1 MNTNLTFYKE
11 FKDFFIRNFV
21 LNGVKIRSIHYFKI
35 IFSVQFKYR
44 NNTTLKFMIT
54 RRKNYLLFFILF
66 LFANSLTTFATASK
80 KITDPEKDKV
90 LIYVLKN
97 ILTRGHFVEKEL
109 NDAFSEKVYQE
120 FINGLD
126 PNKRY
131 FTQEDLKEFS
141 QYKYEIDNQLKDNDL
156 TFYNLVYGR
165 FLSKVKNA
173 KSYYE
178 ALLKAPFNYK
188 KEETVNMDFEKVP
201 FAVNN
206 NELIDYWRKQM
217 KLNVLSRVQEQEDLQ
232 KDKLKKDP
240 TFKTKKFATLET
252 EAREE
257 ILKNM
262 NDLYLRIEELEHED
276 WFSTYLNSVVGAF
289 DPHTTYMAPRI
300 KERFDQDMSG
310 KLEGIG
316 ARLFINGIY
325 TEVSELVSG
334 GPAWKQGEL
343 EAGDT
348 ILEVAQGTEE
358 PLDIVGMRLDDA
370 IKFIKGKKGTEVR
383 LTVKKKMD
391 GTTKIISIIR
401 DVVELEET
409 FVKSTIVEKNG
420 KKYGLIDLPRFYISF
435 DDANYR
441 DSAKDMELEIERL
454 KKEGIEGLLIDLR
467 NNGGGSLKTAIEI
480 SGLFIDQG
488 PVVQVKYRG
497 EKPIIK
503 RDTNQKTQWKGAV
516 VVLVNELSASA
527 SEIFAAAMQDY
538 KRAIIIGGNQTYG
551 KGTVQSVIPINNFY
565 PNYETDL
572 GAIKMTIQKFYRI
585 NGGSTQIEGVYSDIA
600 MPSRYSYMEFGERD
614 MKGALVWDKVP
625 QAKYTTTD
633 SYKNFETVVYKSK
646 ERIAANERFQLIN
659 EYAKWLKKSQDDASF
674 SLNYA
679 HFIKDSEVKEKE
691 VAKFKEIFK
700 FDSKLS
706 FTSPKYELPLLEKD
720 SILSDKRAYW
730 HKNLS
735 KDLYVAEALNVLS
748 ELKMKSKNAVVK
760 N

>member
-1 MNTNLTFYKE
+1 MT
-11 FKDFFIRNFV
+11 
-21 LNGVKIRSIHYFKI
+21 
-35 IFSVQFKYR
+35 
-44 NNTTLKFMIT
+44 T
-54 RRKNYLLFFILF
+54 RRKIYTSLLILF
-66 LFANSLTTFATASK
+66 LFSNSFTSFATATK
-80 KITDPEKDKV
+80 KTTDPEKDKV

-97 ILTRGHFVEKEL
+97 ILTRGHFVEKDL
-109 NDAFSEKVYQE
+109 NDDFSEMVYKG
-120 FINGLD
+120 FIDGLD
-126 PNKRY
+126 PSKRY

-156 TFYNLVYGR
+156 TFYNLVYDR
-165 FLSKVKNA
+165 FLEKVKNA
-173 KSYYE
+173 KSYYG

-188 KEETVNMDFEKVP
+188 KDETINMDFEMIP
-201 FAVNN
+201 FAMNN

-217 KLNVLSRVQEQEDLQ
+217 KLNVLSRIQEQQDLQ

-240 TFKTKKFATLET
+240 TFKTKTFTTLEI
-252 EAREE
+252 EARSEV
-257 ILKNM
+257 LKTM

-276 WFSTYLNSVVGAF
+276 WFSTFLNSVVGAF

-316 ARLFINGIY
+316 ARLFKKGIY
-325 TEVSELVSG
+325 TEVSELISG

-348 ILEVAQGTEE
+348 ILEVAQGIEE

-391 GTTKIISIIR
+391 GSTKIISIIR

-441 DSAKDMELEIERL
+441 DSAKDMEQEIERL
-454 KKEGIEGLLIDLR
+454 KKEGVDGLLIDLR

-480 SGLFIDQG
+480 SGLFIDEG

-497 EKPIIK
+497 EKPMVK
-503 RDTNQKTQWKGAV
+503 SDTNKKTQWEGAV
-516 VVLVNELSASA
+516 VILVNELSASA

-565 PNYETDL
+565 PNYEADL

-600 MPSRYSYMEFGERD
+600 MPSRFSYMKFGERD
-614 MKGALVWDKVP
+614 MDGALVWDKVP

-633 SYKNFETVVYKSK
+633 SYDNFANVVYDSK
-646 ERIAANERFQLIN
+646 ERIADNERFQMIN
-659 EYAKWLKKSQDDASF
+659 EYAKWLKENQEDTNY
-674 SLNYA
+674 SLNYKY
-679 HFIKDSEVKEKE
+679 FVKDSEVKEKE
-691 VAKFKEIFK
+691 VARFKEIFK

-706 FTSPKYELPLLEKD
+706 FTSPKYELPLLKKD
-720 SILSDKRAYW
+720 STLTDKRAYW

-748 ELKMKSKNAVVK
+748 ELKMRSKNTVVK